1 MPVAYA
7 NRMPLIR
14 LPELHL
20 ISAEA
25 TLDTDPVNTLARLN
39 EIRAHRGIAEQL
51 PDGTSTAAL
60 QNEIK
65 QEYLREFICE
75 GLMFHYYKRTDADR
89 MEGIDTDFDKTK
101 YVLPVPAEEIEY
113 GQRENE

>member
-1 MPVAYA
+1 
-7 NRMPLIR
+7 MPLIR

-25 TLDTDPVNTLARLN
+25 TLATDPANTLARLN

-51 PDGTSTAAL
+51 PDGMPTATL
-60 QNEIK
+60 QDEIK

-75 GLMFHYYKRTDADR
+75 GLMFFYYKRTDADR
-89 MEGIDTDFDKTK
+89 MEGIATDFDKTK
-101 YVLPVPAEEIEY
+101 YVLPMPAEEIEY
-113 GQRENE
+113 GQRELN